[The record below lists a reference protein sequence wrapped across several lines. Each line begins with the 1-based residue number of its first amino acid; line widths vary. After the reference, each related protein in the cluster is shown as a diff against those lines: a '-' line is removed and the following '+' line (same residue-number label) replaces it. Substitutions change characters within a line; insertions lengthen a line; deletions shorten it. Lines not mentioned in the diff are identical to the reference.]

1 MLTEEHYNMNLLT
14 IENVSKI
21 YGEKQIFNKISFGLN
36 EGDKFGVIGINGT
49 GKSTFLKMIAGLEEP
64 DEGKVTKGNRI
75 RIGYLSQVPEFD
87 GKLTILENVTRGIQ
101 SENEHWNLEGQA
113 TAMLLKLGLS
123 EPDVITENLSGG
135 QKKRAALV
143 RTLLNPSEVLVL
155 DEPTNHLDNEMTE
168 WLEDYLNK
176 YKGSIIMVTHDR
188 YFLDKVTNKI
198 VEIDKAKLYTYEG
211 NYTKF
216 LALKAERE
224 EMELA
229 TERKKESM
237 YRQDLEWMMRGARAR
252 STKQKAHIQRFE
264 ELRDREKIVEDKN
277 VEMESASTRLG
288 RKTIVIEHIS
298 KSFGDNKL
306 IEDFS
311 YTMVK
316 GERLGIV
323 GHNGCGKSTL
333 LKMITGNLSPDS
345 GTIDIGSTVKIGYF
359 SQENEYLD
367 GELRVIDYIK
377 NISEYIEIS
386 TGRISASQMLERFLF
401 TPDMQYSYISKLSG
415 GEKRRLYLLKVLM
428 EAPNV
433 LILDEPTN
441 DLDIQTLTILEHYL
455 DSFEGIVITVSH
467 ERYFLDRVVQRILA
481 FEGNGKINQY
491 EGGFSDYKE
500 NTTYVMSTIGN
511 APKKEKSGVKEKPR
525 TKRLKFSYQEQKE
538 FDEIDGV
545 IEDLEDKLAKL
556 EAEVDAN
563 ANNYAKLRELME
575 EKDTV
580 EKLLDEKMER
590 WVYLNNLNEQIEAEK
605 INR

>member
-1 MLTEEHYNMNLLT
+1 MNLLT

-49 GKSTFLKMIAGLEEP
+49 GKSTFLKIIAGLEEP
-64 DEGKVTKGNRI
+64 DEGKVTKGNKI

-123 EPDVITENLSGG
+123 EPDAITENLSGG

-359 SQENEYLD
+359 SQENEFLD

-467 ERYFLDRVVQRILA
+467 DRYFLDRVVQRILA
-481 FEGNGKINQY
+481 FEENGKINQY
-491 EGGFSDYKE
+491 EGGFSDYKA

-511 APKKEKSGVKEKPR
+511 APKKEKSSIKEKPR

-545 IEDLEDKLAKL
+545 IEGLEDKLAKL
-556 EAEVDAN
+556 DAEVDAN

-575 EKDTV
+575 EKAKV

>member
-1 MLTEEHYNMNLLT
+1 MNLLT

-21 YGEKQIFNKISFGLN
+21 YGEKQIFNQISFGLN

-49 GKSTFLKMIAGLEEP
+49 GKSTFLKILAGLEEP
-64 DEGKVTKGNRI
+64 DEGKVTKGNKV

-87 GKLTILENVTRGIQ
+87 GKLTILENVIRGIQ
-101 SENEHWNLEGQA
+101 SDNEHWNLEGQA
-113 TAMLLKLGLS
+113 TSMLLKLGLS
-123 EPDVITENLSGG
+123 EPDMITENLSGG

-143 RTLLNPSEVLVL
+143 RTLLNPSEILVL

-198 VEIDKAKLYTYEG
+198 VEIDKAKLYTYNG
-211 NYTKF
+211 NYSTF
-216 LALKAERE
+216 LQLKAERE

-229 TERKKESM
+229 TERKKESI

-264 ELRDREKIVEDKN
+264 ELRDRERIVEDKQ
-277 VEMESASTRLG
+277 VEMESASSRLG
-288 RKTIVIEHIS
+288 RKTVVLENVS
-298 KSFGDNKL
+298 KSFGDKHL
-306 IEDFS
+306 IKDFS

-333 LKMITGNLSPDS
+333 LKMITGELEPDS
-345 GTIDIGSTVKIGYF
+345 GTIEIGTTVKIGYF

-377 NISEYIEIS
+377 NIAEYIEIS
-386 TGRISASQMLERFLF
+386 SGRISASQMLERFLF

-455 DSFEGIVITVSH
+455 DKFEGIVITVSH
-467 ERYFLDRVVQRILA
+467 DRYFLDRVVQRILA
-481 FEGNGKINQY
+481 FEGNGSINQY

-500 NTTYVMSTIGN
+500 NTSYKATTIGN
-511 APKKEKSGVKEKPR
+511 APVKEKTGSKEKPK
-525 TKRLKFSYQEQKE
+525 TKKLKFTYQEQRE
-538 FDEIDGV
+538 FDEIDSV
-545 IEDLEDKLAKL
+545 IAGLEEKLADLEAQMDKY
-556 EAEVDAN
+556 AN
-563 ANNYAKLRELME
+563 DYGKLREVMAEKEQVE
-575 EKDTV
+575 EQL
-580 EKLLDEKMER
+580 EFKMDR
-590 WVYLNNLNEQIEAEK
+590 WVYLNDLNEQIEAEK
-605 INR
+605 NNR

>member
-1 MLTEEHYNMNLLT
+1 MNLLT

-21 YGEKQIFNKISFGLN
+21 YGEKQIFNQISFGLN

-49 GKSTFLKMIAGLEEP
+49 GKSTFLKILAGLEEP
-64 DEGKVTKGNRI
+64 DEGKATKGNKV

-87 GKLTILENVTRGIQ
+87 GKLTILENVIRGIQ
-101 SENEHWNLEGQA
+101 SDNEHWNLEGQA
-113 TAMLLKLGLS
+113 TSMLLKLGLS
-123 EPDVITENLSGG
+123 EPDMITENLSGG

-143 RTLLNPSEVLVL
+143 RTLLNPSEILVL

-198 VEIDKAKLYTYEG
+198 VEIDKAKLYTYNG
-211 NYTKF
+211 NYSTF
-216 LALKAERE
+216 LQLKAERE

-229 TERKKESM
+229 TERKKESI

-264 ELRDREKIVEDKN
+264 ELRDRKRIVEDKQ
-277 VEMESASTRLG
+277 VEMESASSRLG
-288 RKTIVIEHIS
+288 RKTVVLEHVS
-298 KSFGDNKL
+298 KSFGDKHL
-306 IEDFS
+306 IKDFS

-333 LKMITGNLSPDS
+333 LKMITGELEPDS
-345 GTIDIGSTVKIGYF
+345 GTIEIGSTVKIGYF

-377 NISEYIEIS
+377 DIAEYIEIS
-386 TGRISASQMLERFLF
+386 SGRISASQMLERFLF
-401 TPDMQYSYISKLSG
+401 TSDMQYSYINKLSG

-455 DSFEGIVITVSH
+455 DKFEGIVITVSH
-467 ERYFLDRVVQRILA
+467 DRYFLDRVVQRILA
-481 FEGNGKINQY
+481 FEGNGSINQY
-491 EGGFSDYKE
+491 EGGFTDYKE
-500 NTTYVMSTIGN
+500 NTSYKAATIGN
-511 APKKEKSGVKEKPR
+511 APDKEKTGNKEKPK
-525 TKRLKFSYQEQKE
+525 TKKLKFTYQEQRE
-538 FDEIDGV
+538 FDEIDSV
-545 IEDLEDKLAKL
+545 IAGLEEKLAAL
-556 EAEVDAN
+556 EAQMDKYAN
-563 ANNYAKLRELME
+563 DYGKLREVMAEKEQVE
-575 EKDTV
+575 EQL
-580 EKLLDEKMER
+580 EFKMDR
-590 WVYLNNLNEQIEAEK
+590 WVYLNDLNEQIEAEK
-605 INR
+605 SNR

>member
-1 MLTEEHYNMNLLT
+1 MNLLT

-21 YGEKQIFNKISFGLN
+21 YGEKQIFNQISFGLN

-49 GKSTFLKMIAGLEEP
+49 GKSTFLKILAGLEEP
-64 DEGKVTKGNRI
+64 DEGKATKGNKV

-87 GKLTILENVTRGIQ
+87 GKLTILENVIRGIQ
-101 SENEHWNLEGQA
+101 SDNEHWNLEGQA
-113 TAMLLKLGLS
+113 TSMLLKLGLS
-123 EPDVITENLSGG
+123 EPDMITENLSGG

-143 RTLLNPSEVLVL
+143 RTLLNPSEILVL

-198 VEIDKAKLYTYEG
+198 VEIDKAKLYTYNG
-211 NYTKF
+211 NYSTF
-216 LALKAERE
+216 LQLKAERE

-229 TERKKESM
+229 TERKKESI

-264 ELRDREKIVEDKN
+264 ELRDRKRIVEDKQ
-277 VEMESASTRLG
+277 VEMESASSRLG
-288 RKTIVIEHIS
+288 RKTVVLEHVS
-298 KSFGDNKL
+298 KSFGDKHL
-306 IEDFS
+306 IKDFS

-333 LKMITGNLSPDS
+333 LKMITGELEPDS
-345 GTIDIGSTVKIGYF
+345 GTIEIGSTVKIGYF

-377 NISEYIEIS
+377 DIAEYIEIS
-386 TGRISASQMLERFLF
+386 SGRISASQMLERFLF
-401 TPDMQYSYISKLSG
+401 TSDMQYSYINKLSG

-455 DSFEGIVITVSH
+455 DKFEGIVITVSH
-467 ERYFLDRVVQRILA
+467 DRYFLDRVVQRILA
-481 FEGNGKINQY
+481 FEGNGSINQY
-491 EGGFSDYKE
+491 EGGFTDYKE
-500 NTTYVMSTIGN
+500 NTSYKAATIGN
-511 APKKEKSGVKEKPR
+511 APEKEKTGNKEKPK
-525 TKRLKFSYQEQKE
+525 TKKLKFTYQEQRE
-538 FDEIDGV
+538 FDEIDSVMAG
-545 IEDLEDKLAKL
+545 LEEKLAAL
-556 EAEVDAN
+556 EAQMDKYAN
-563 ANNYAKLRELME
+563 DYGKLREVMAEKEQVE
-575 EKDTV
+575 EQL
-580 EKLLDEKMER
+580 EFKMDR
-590 WVYLNNLNEQIEAEK
+590 WVYLNDLNEQIEAEK
-605 INR
+605 SNR

>member
-1 MLTEEHYNMNLLT
+1 MNLLT

-49 GKSTFLKMIAGLEEP
+49 GKSTFLKIIAGLEEP
-64 DEGKVTKGNRI
+64 DEGKVTKGNKI

-87 GKLTILENVTRGIQ
+87 GKLTILENVIRGIQ

-113 TAMLLKLGLS
+113 KAMLLKLGLS
-123 EPDVITENLSGG
+123 EPDAITENLSGG

-288 RKTIVIEHIS
+288 RKTIVIERIS
-298 KSFGDNKL
+298 KSFGNNKL

-316 GERLGIV
+316 GEHLGIV

-333 LKMITGNLSPDS
+333 LKMITGNLLPDS
-345 GTIDIGSTVKIGYF
+345 GTIDIGTTVKIGYF
-359 SQENEYLD
+359 SQENEFLD
-367 GELRVIDYIK
+367 GELRVIDYMK

-467 ERYFLDRVVQRILA
+467 DRYFLDRVVQRILA

-511 APKKEKSGVKEKPR
+511 APKKEKSSAKEKPR

-538 FDEIDGV
+538 FDEIDSV
-545 IEDLEDKLAKL
+545 IEGLEDKLAKL

-575 EKDTV
+575 EKDKV
-580 EKLLDEKMER
+580 EKLLEDKMER

>member
-1 MLTEEHYNMNLLT
+1 MNLLT

-21 YGEKQIFNKISFGLN
+21 YGEKQIFHQISFGLS

-64 DEGKVTKGNRI
+64 DEGKVTKGNKV

-87 GKLTILENVTRGIQ
+87 GKLTILENVIAGLK

-123 EPDVITENLSGG
+123 EPDRITENLSGG

-143 RTLLNPSEVLVL
+143 RTLLNPAEILVL

-198 VEIDKAKLYTYEG
+198 VEIDKANLYTYEG
-211 NYTKF
+211 NYTTF
-216 LALKAERE
+216 LTLKAERE

-229 TERKKESM
+229 TERKKESI

-264 ELRDREKIVEDKN
+264 ELRDRDRIVEERN

-288 RKTIVIEHIS
+288 RKTIVMEHIS
-298 KSFGDNKL
+298 KSFGEKKL

-333 LKMITGNLSPDS
+333 LKMITGNLKPDS

-386 TGRISASQMLERFLF
+386 SGKISASQMLERFLF
-401 TPDMQYSYISKLSG
+401 TSDMQYSYISKLSG

-455 DSFEGIVITVSH
+455 DTFEGIVITVSH
-467 ERYFLDRVVQRILA
+467 DRYFLDRVVQRILA
-481 FEGNGKINQY
+481 FEGPGVINQY

-500 NTTYVMSTIGN
+500 NSSYTMSTIGN
-511 APKKEKSGVKEKPR
+511 APKKEKVTSKEKPK
-525 TKRLKFSYQEQKE
+525 TKKLKFSYQEQKE

-545 IEDLEDKLAKL
+545 IEKIEEKLAKL
-556 EAEVDAN
+556 ETDIESN
-563 ANNYAKLRELME
+563 ANNYGKLRELME
-575 EKDTV
+575 EKEQV
-580 EKLLDEKMER
+580 EELLDAKMER
-590 WVYLNNLNEQIEAEK
+590 WVYLNNLSEQIEAEK
-605 INR
+605 NNR